1 MSIPTSTM
9 INNSMGVMDR
19 PLFRQAGGP
28 AQPMPEDSRQVMR
41 QEVERVAQQ
50 LDYLQK
56 MASTESNVQNK
67 QRAMQAAI
75 ELRENTPPEIF
86 QMAQR
91 LLRDTQASMAPNMM
105 ANPQMDPGNRS
116 FVAPQNRAMGGEM
129 MPSEQMMAQPQMDPE
144 MSRQAGVLEKAE
156 TEARVAGEQMGAEYA
171 QNMMAG
177 IDGARSTEDLIN
189 ALRGNERPLEARR
202 DELAG
207 YVGESDADRT
217 PESVLAMVQPVIMM
231 TEEGMMDSGIG
242 ALVQQITGDV
252 DMTTEGGAPT
262 EMGQGVGSL
271 MMAGAPE
278 APASQNFR
286 QGGEVAHLQ
295 DGSLPTST
303 AGGFSPLTFDF
314 GSEVKTQY
322 ESLLPIFQS
331 IIGADERAAQAEER
345 AEMDKAQTM
354 LALARGGLRL
364 AAGDPK
370 AGGSFASQVGAA
382 FEPTAAEIAALGA
395 QAQERK
401 DAIRAQDQQL
411 RLGALQGGIGQAG
424 AEQKYAQELDLAT
437 QEAALRLGTAKP
449 DLRVVTENATGK
461 TLYIDVSQPTGK
473 GQLDQIN
480 AANAASPEGNVYS
493 VNTLSSENTGGAKV
507 FMVNGQQ
514 RLSFRPGFYKDSDGN
529 QKPLPTDAIPL
540 GEKNAWNI
548 IQTEARR
555 QQALETIQ
563 ERFGSGDQVIAAN
576 VTGGTRDENGNPIK
590 AALTEEDG
598 QALQNILTNTR
609 IPDARN
615 PIEAAKSG
623 TGPWSVFTAFLDN
636 TYGGLTGTD
645 VFQDTMANRQFLRGI
660 TVLGRS
666 ALVVNPRFPVA
677 EMENVQALFPD
688 PDRFW
693 VNSLSQANQLIEM
706 KRLAS
711 AQLLNNLQM
720 IAPGG
725 GASSDMIPDIEANNR
740 EIERLLDILATVPM
754 TYGSTEQQSSVVGG
768 IQEALK
774 RNR

>member
-1 MSIPTSTM
+1 MSVLS
-9 INNSMGVMDR
+9 R
-19 PLFRQAGGP
+19 PLFRQMGGP
-28 AQPMPEDSRQVMR
+28 AQPMPQD
-41 QEVERVAQQ
+41 
-50 LDYLQK
+50 
-56 MASTESNVQNK
+56 
-67 QRAMQAAI
+67 
-75 ELRENTPPEIF
+75 
-86 QMAQR
+86 
-91 LLRDTQASMAPNMM
+91 MAP
-105 ANPQMDPGNRS
+105 
-116 FVAPQNRAMGGEM
+116 
-129 MPSEQMMAQPQMDPE
+129 PQMDPE
-144 MSRQAGVLEKAE
+144 MARQAGVLEKAE
-156 TEARVAGEQMGAEYA
+156 MEARTAGEQLGAEYA

-177 IDGARSTEDLIN
+177 IDGAQSTEDLIN
-189 ALRGNERPLEARR
+189 ALRGNDKPLDARR
-202 DELAG
+202 EELAG
-207 YVGESDADRT
+207 YVGQGDANQT

-242 ALVQQITGDV
+242 ALVQQIAGDV
-252 DMTTEGGAPT
+252 EMTTADGAPT
-262 EMGQGVGSL
+262 DMGMGVGSL
-271 MMAGAPE
+271 MAAGAQE
-278 APASQNFR
+278 APAPQNFR
-286 QGGEVAHLQ
+286 QGGEVTYLQ
-295 DGSLPTST
+295 DGSTSTST

-322 ESLLPIFQS
+322 ESLMPLFQS
-331 IIGADERAAQAEER
+331 IANAEDRAAQAQER
-345 AEMDKAQTM
+345 EEMDRAQAM

-370 AGGSFASQVGAA
+370 SGGSLASQIGSA

-395 QAQERK
+395 QAQDRK

-411 RLGALQGGIGQAG
+411 RLGALQAGLGQAG
-424 AEQKYAQELDLAT
+424 AQQKYAQDLDLAT
-437 QEAALRLGTAKP
+437 QEAALKMGTAKP
-449 DLRVVTENATGK
+449 DLRVVTDNATGK
-461 TLYIDVSQPTGK
+461 TLYIDVSRPTGK

-514 RLSFRPGFYKDSDGN
+514 RLSFRDGFYKDSDGN

-540 GEKNAWNI
+540 GEENAWDI

-555 QQALETIQ
+555 QQALKTIQ
-563 ERFGSGDQVIAAN
+563 ERFGSGDQVIAAS
-576 VTGGTRDENGNPIK
+576 VTGGTRDEDGNPIK
-590 AALTEEDG
+590 AALTEEEG
-598 QALQNILTNTR
+598 QALQSVLDNTV

-615 PIEAAKSG
+615 PIEAAREG
-623 TGPWSVFTAFLDN
+623 TGPWAAFTAFLDN

-645 VFQDTMANRQFLRGI
+645 VFQNTMANRQFMRGI

-693 VNSLSQANQLIEM
+693 VNPQSQANQLIEM

-711 AQLLNNLQM
+711 AQLLKNLQM

-740 EIERLLDILATVPM
+740 ELERLLDILATVPM
-754 TYGSTEQQSSVVGG
+754 TYGTTEQQSSVVGG
-768 IQEALK
+768 IQDALK